1 MNTPVIA
8 HIRLVAER
16 LAPLCEGDEVLFADM
31 MEGETDVVRVVARLH
46 EQIARDEEMLV
57 GIKER
62 QASLAERKSRIE
74 LRVQRF
80 KEQIGSILRIA
91 QLTKLELPEVTY
103 SVRFGKPSLK
113 VVDPLA
119 VPEEFS
125 RVKWEPD
132 KQKINAEYE
141 AKARLPNW
149 LIREPARDVVSARK
163 G

>member
-1 MNTPVIA
+1 MNAPVIA

-16 LAPLCEGDEVLFADM
+16 LAPLCDGDDVLFADM
-31 MEGETDVVRVVARLH
+31 MGGETDIVRVVSRLH

-62 QASLAERKSRIE
+62 QAAIAERKARIE
-74 LRVQRF
+74 LRIERF
-80 KEQIGSILRIA
+80 KEQIGSILRIG

-125 RVKWEPD
+125 RVEWEPD
-132 KQKINAEYE
+132 KRKINEAFEAE
-141 AKARLPNW
+141 AGLPNW
-149 LIREPARDVVSARK
+149 LVREPARDVVSARTK
-163 G
+163 